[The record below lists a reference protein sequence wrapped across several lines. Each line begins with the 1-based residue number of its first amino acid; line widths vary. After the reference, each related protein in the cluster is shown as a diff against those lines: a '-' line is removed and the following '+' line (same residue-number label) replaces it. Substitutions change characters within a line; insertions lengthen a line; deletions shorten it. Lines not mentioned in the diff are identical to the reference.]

1 VANIVYGMPWAP
13 PPTPAPNWLG
23 MSMFWRGWDGSEWAI
38 SDSRSGAVLLAG
50 TRGLTL
56 PPTSRVVDSSPAR
69 AGSRHRGSVTS
80 EREVFWPIKI
90 FHGDGSLDWVARDR
104 AFRRTLDPD
113 RPGVWTVTQPSGET
127 RSLTLHFDNEGAQA
141 FDTIPSLIGWAHYGL
156 YLVAEQP
163 YWVGDPVTRSWAA
176 DVPMPFFDPTGPQL
190 VNISSAHKLAT
201 ATLDN
206 PGDVGSYPRWYID
219 GEIESATVG
228 VDGGMGGVHIPF
240 AIAANQCLIIET
252 DPDVIGATLYEISPE
267 QLALDERDRKKPS
280 ERVVGVDLISPVDMT
295 AALGPADFQPIPAG
309 KAVPLTL
316 VMTGTGKIEVFLPT
330 LWKAA
335 W

>member
-1 VANIVYGMPWAP
+1 MANIVYGLPWTP

-23 MSMFWRGWDGSEWAI
+23 MSMSWRGWDGSEWAL
-38 SDSRSGAVLLAG
+38 SDPSTGSVLLAG

-90 FHGDGSLDWVARDR
+90 FHGDGSLEWVARDR

-113 RPGVWTVTQPSGET
+113 RPGVWTVTQPSGES
-127 RSLTLHFDNEGAQA
+127 RSLTLHFDNEGGQA
-141 FDTIPSLIGWAHYGL
+141 FDTIPSLIGWAHYGF

-163 YWVGDPVTRSWAA
+163 FWVGDPVTRSWAA
-176 DVPMPFFDPTGPQL
+176 DTPLPFFDPTGPQI
-190 VNISSAHKLAT
+190 VNLASGHKLAS

-206 PGDVGSYPRWYID
+206 PGDVESYPRWYID
-219 GEIESATVG
+219 GEVGTATVG
-228 VDGGMGGVHIPF
+228 VDGQVVNVPF
-240 AIAANQCLIIET
+240 AIAAGECLVIES
-252 DPDVIGATLYEISPE
+252 DPDLIGATLYEVTAE
-267 QLALDERDRKKPS
+267 GAALKPA
-280 ERVVGVDLISPVDMT
+280 ERVVGVHLINPVDKT
-295 AALGPADFQPIPAG
+295 PELGEADFAAIPDG
-309 KAVPLTL
+309 EAVPLTL
-316 VMTGTGKIEVFLPT
+316 AMTGTGKIEVFLPT